1 MVKPVRPPRAVHF
14 PGMVGTETFQFYYRQ
29 HWMRLRRALQGFV
42 LGTLLFGGAIWLL
55 ADTPDD
61 DTRRMLLMIAVGSF
75 LVLQLSLLAR
85 FYQYFLYM
93 IVVTDT
99 KVYRIKQ
106 TLLMTDDRQT
116 IDLWSLSD
124 VTMHQHGLFQ
134 NMFGFGTLV
143 LIGNE
148 TLKIHFT
155 PRIRDKVHRITMLRT
170 QARARATGN
179 IPPPNKRENRS

>member
-1 MVKPVRPPRAVHF
+1 MVKAHRPQAVTF

-29 HWMRLRRALQGFV
+29 HWMRLRRALQGFILGIV
-42 LGTLLFGGAIWLL
+42 LYAGALWLL
-55 ADTPDD
+55 ADTPND
-61 DTRRMLLMIAVGSF
+61 DTRHMLLTIVAGSF
-75 LVLQLSLLAR
+75 LLLQLSLLAR
-85 FYQYFLYM
+85 FYAYFLYM

-106 TLLMTDDRQT
+106 TLLMTNDRQT

-134 NMFGFGTLV
+134 NLFGFGTLV

-155 PRIRDKVHRITMLRT
+155 PRIREKVHRITALRV
-170 QARARATGN
+170 QARSRAMGAS
-179 IPPPNKRENRS
+179 PSEKEAQKE